1 MTELISDL
9 EYAYRKL
16 KSYVYH
22 ENFSLNLRMK
32 ISEFEKNK
40 QLDDKFQKLAKKIYS
55 FKADNNS
62 TDLFA
67 DINYSVFPKKI
78 KKESKSEISSF
89 YYTNSNRQN
98 SYQTTKITPF
108 ISCSVEIH
116 IISILWIIKIGT
128 NIDFKLSKNC
138 YGNML
143 LRDEDGTFDNKKI
156 HLFEKY
162 FNKYNEWRDNAIKK
176 AKEIH
181 KQGSDVAILNL
192 DVKEY
197 YNSVDFKKEKI
208 SEFIPE
214 NYQWLNDFLF
224 KIHDEYNKL
233 VNEKGILNTKKSIL
247 PIGLLSSCI
256 LSNYYLIN
264 LDERIENKIK
274 PEYFGRYVD
283 DILLVISNPQISKR
297 DSNPVATFLN
307 KYLITQDY
315 WDKQV
320 SINKSIDNLNDYEI
334 KVDDNVLIFQDEKI
348 KLYHLFKDESIEIL
362 NKFEK
367 EIEKNSSEFRFQPE
381 AEQIFETFN
390 SESYELI
397 YSDTVNKIRSIDG
410 IKTNKLGA
418 SKHLRKLISATQ
430 YSKKLN
436 REELEKITSK
446 ILDYFSGVRS
456 LELNLLWEKV
466 ITFFVINKAEK
477 PLIEFIKSQSL
488 IISQITISN
497 EIDGNQNEIK
507 KSLIDTLKN
516 HLHYSIAMSST
527 LNRKFFKEKVI
538 KQFLSSSTVNDIED
552 YFDKIN
558 NDAHSL
564 LMANMFRQNY
574 SFFPLLNYCE
584 QPDDF
589 SYTSQIVGENTKFK
603 IDRFRIKYSPRFIHY
618 HEIVYFYYLKRWN
631 SEKFDKA
638 FNIEN
643 KALDEYL
650 KFNKLDQNNGYK
662 NVYPHNFKA
671 VKNNSIKSV
680 LVSNTSMVK
689 NLKIAIA
696 NIKVDSKN
704 SISSMLGKPNLSFER
719 LNELNIV
726 LNNALKNNCELIIF
740 PEICLP
746 YQWVSIL
753 TNFSRQN
760 NIGIIAG
767 IEHFTKNKRVYNYIL
782 SALPF
787 KFNGYKNL
795 YIDFRLKKD
804 YSPNE
809 TNQIV
814 GRTDYSLPLKSE
826 FSSDKLRLFLWKGL
840 MFSSF
845 NCFELCDIEKRSLFR
860 GNVDFLVTIEHNK
873 DLTYFS
879 NIVESVARDI
889 HAYIIQVNTSQY
901 GDSRVN
907 QPSKSYLQDIAKIK
921 GGENVSVI
929 TAIIDIDKLR
939 TFQSFNNI
947 LQEKNNYFKPT
958 PPNYKVNRY
967 RKK

>member
-1 MTELISDL
+1 MELIKDL

-16 KSYVYH
+16 KSYIYH

-32 ISEFEKNK
+32 ISEFERDK
-40 QLDDKFQKLAKKIYS
+40 QLDKKFRSLAKKIKL
-55 FKADNNS
+55 FKKNKDAS
-62 TDLFA
+62 GLFS
-67 DINYSVFPKKI
+67 DIGYSVFPKRI
-78 KKESKSEISSF
+78 DKESKSEMGSF
-89 YYTNSNRQN
+89 YFTNSNLQD

-108 ISCSVEIH
+108 INCSVEIH
-116 IISILWIIKIGT
+116 ILSILWIMKIGSK
-128 NIDFKLSKNC
+128 IDSKLSDSC
-138 YGNML
+138 YGNIL
-143 LRDEDGTFDNKKI
+143 FKDEDGTFDNKKI

-176 AKEIH
+176 AKNIH
-181 KQGSDVAILNL
+181 NQGSDVAILNL

-197 YNSVDFKKEKI
+197 YNSVDFLKENI
-208 SEFIPE
+208 EEFVSSDDI
-214 NYQWLNDFLF
+214 WLNDFLF
-224 KIHDEYNKL
+224 KIHIEYRKKL
-233 VNEKGILNTKKSIL
+233 NSKGIIKTKKNIL

-264 LDERIENKIK
+264 LDKQVENEIK
-274 PEYFGRYVD
+274 PEYYGRYVD
-283 DILLVISNPQISKR
+283 DILLVISNPQISKK
-297 DSNPVATFLN
+297 DTDPVSTFLN
-307 KYLITQDY
+307 KYLINQDC
-315 WDKQV
+315 WNSEIRV
-320 SINKSIDNLNDYEI
+320 RSNNKKTSDYEI
-334 KVDDNVLIFQDEKI
+334 HVNKNILIFQDEKV
-348 KLYHLFKDESIEIL
+348 KLYHLLKDESIEIL

-430 YSKKLN
+430 YSKKL
-436 REELEKITSK
+436 ESAEIEMISSK

-456 LELNLLWEKV
+456 IELNLLWEKV

-488 IISQITISN
+488 IISNIGLSSKLK
-497 EIDGNQNEIK
+497 GRHSEIK
-507 KSLIDTLKN
+507 KSLIETLKS

-538 KQFLSSSTVNDIED
+538 KQFLSTNTVNDIEN

-558 NDAHSL
+558 NDALSL
-564 LMANMFRQNY
+564 LKANMFRQNY

-584 QPDDF
+584 QNENF
-589 SYTSQIVGENTKFK
+589 SYTNQFVGKDTSFEIDSFK
-603 IDRFRIKYSPRFIHY
+603 IKYSPRFIHY
-618 HEIVYFYYLKRWN
+618 HEIVYFHYLKRWN
-631 SEKFDKA
+631 KEKFNRV
-638 FNIEN
+638 FNVEN
-643 KALDEYL
+643 KALSEYL
-650 KFNKLDQNNGYK
+650 KFNRLDNDKGYES
-662 NVYPHNFKA
+662 VYPHSIKA
-671 VKNNSIKSV
+671 VKNSSIKSLLISKSLNV
-680 LVSNTSMVK
+680 NT
-689 NLKIAIA
+689 LKVAIA
-696 NIKVDSKN
+696 NIKVDSGN

-719 LNELNIV
+719 LNEINIV
-726 LNNALKNNCELIIF
+726 LNNALKNNCELVIF

-767 IEHFTKNKRVYNYIL
+767 VEHFTKNKRVYNYIL
-782 SALPF
+782 TALPF
-787 KFNGYKNL
+787 KFSGYKNL
-795 YIDFRLKKD
+795 FIDFRLKKD
-804 YSPNE
+804 YSPKE
-809 TNQIV
+809 TTQIT
-814 GRTDYSLPLKSE
+814 GRTDYNLPLKEE

-845 NCFELCDIEKRSLFR
+845 NCYELCDIGKRSMFR
-860 GNVDFLVTIEHNK
+860 GNVDFLIAIEHNK

-889 HAYIIQVNTSQY
+889 HAYIIQVNASQY

-907 QPSKSYLQDIAKIK
+907 QPSRSYLNDIAKIK
-921 GGENVSVI
+921 GGENVSI
-929 TAIIDIDKLR
+929 LTAIIDIKKLR
-939 TFQSFNNI
+939 VFQSYNNL
-947 LQEKNNYFKPT
+947 LQEKHNCFKPT
-958 PPNYKVNRY
+958 PPNYLVNKF
-967 RKK
+967 RKN